1 LASKIQLKLFQG
13 GEIEFSEGDQL
24 CAGLRFEIGTAQ
36 QEICNRIRPQMQLRS
51 LRIGERFAH
60 HHTFVQIGAWRIS
73 ISAELGLNHSE
84 YFRNDWT

>member
-60 HHTFVQIGAWRIS
+60 HHTFVQIGA
-73 ISAELGLNHSE
+73 
-84 YFRNDWT
+84 